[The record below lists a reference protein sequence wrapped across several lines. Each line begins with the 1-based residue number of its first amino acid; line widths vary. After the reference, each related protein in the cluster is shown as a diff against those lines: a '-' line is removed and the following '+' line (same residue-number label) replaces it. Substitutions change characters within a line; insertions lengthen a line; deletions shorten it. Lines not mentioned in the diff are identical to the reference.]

1 MNVMISK
8 APDLQTY
15 RLTSYGQF
23 FIYWVSEA
31 AATAAQSPHGYA
43 DHVSQSLFG

>member
-1 MNVMISK
+1 MECNDFEGTS
-8 APDLQTY
+8 
-15 RLTSYGQF
+15 LTGYGQL